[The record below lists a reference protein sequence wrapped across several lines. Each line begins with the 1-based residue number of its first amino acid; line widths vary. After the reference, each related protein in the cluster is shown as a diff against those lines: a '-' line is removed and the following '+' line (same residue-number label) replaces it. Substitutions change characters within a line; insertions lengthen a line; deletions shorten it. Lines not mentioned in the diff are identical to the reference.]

1 MRFFSLASAP
11 RAGSATD
18 GYETGYVS
26 RWLLIPTGHSSCK
39 RLSIM
44 RTAIPISDGR
54 ISPVFDAARRL
65 LLVDIENGR
74 EIWRTEQIVEEP
86 ELGPRARRV
95 AESGADVLI
104 CGAISRPLEAML
116 LSAGVEV
123 IPQTC
128 GPVEDV
134 LKAFVSGRLTEQA
147 FVMPGCC
154 GHRRRY
160 RGGHRAGSSNPHN
173 ETMKGGDG
181 NATW

>member
-1 MRFFSLASAP
+1 
-11 RAGSATD
+11 
-18 GYETGYVS
+18 
-26 RWLLIPTGHSSCK
+26 
-39 RLSIM
+39 M

-54 ISPVFDAARRL
+54 ISPVFDAARHL
-65 LLVDIENGR
+65 LLVDIQNGG
-74 EIWRTEQIVEEP
+74 EVWRTEQIVEEP

-95 AESGADVLI
+95 AELDADVLI

-134 LKAFVSGRLTEQA
+134 LEAFIAGRLTEQA

-154 GHRRRY
+154 GHRRRF
-160 RGGHRAGSSNPHN
+160 RAGGRAGNNNPH
-173 ETMKGGDG
+173 ERTMKGGDG
-181 NATW
+181 DATW

>member
-1 MRFFSLASAP
+1 MRH
-11 RAGSATD
+11 GSCD
-18 GYETGYVS
+18 V
-26 RWLLIPTGHSSCK
+26 
-39 RLSIM
+39 LSVM
-44 RTAIPISDGR
+44 RVAIPVSDGR

-74 EIWRTEQIVEEP
+74 EVRRTEQLVEEP

-95 AESGADVLI
+95 AEFGADVLI
-104 CGAISRPLEAML
+104 CGAISRPLEAVL

-134 LKAFVSGRLTEQA
+134 LKAFILGRLTEQA

-154 GHRRRY
+154 GHRRRFQA
-160 RGGHRAGSSNPHN
+160 GCRAGNSNPH
-173 ETMKGGDG
+173 ERTMKGGDG
-181 NATW
+181 DATW

>member
-1 MRFFSLASAP
+1 
-11 RAGSATD
+11 
-18 GYETGYVS
+18 
-26 RWLLIPTGHSSCK
+26 
-39 RLSIM
+39 M

-54 ISPVFDAARRL
+54 ISPVFDAAKRL

-74 EIWRTEQIVEEP
+74 EVWRTEQIVEEP

-95 AESGADVLI
+95 AEFGAEVLI

-134 LKAFVSGRLTEQA
+134 LKAFISGRLTEQA
-147 FVMPGCC
+147 YVMPGCC
-154 GHRRRY
+154 GRRRRF
-160 RGGHRAGSSNPHN
+160 RGGPSEVGPGLW
-173 ETMKGGDG
+173 M
-181 NATW
+181 

>member
-1 MRFFSLASAP
+1 MKIA
-11 RAGSATD
+11 
-18 GYETGYVS
+18 
-26 RWLLIPTGHSSCK
+26 IPT
-39 RLSIM
+39 
-44 RTAIPISDGR
+44 SDGR

-74 EIWRTEQIVEEP
+74 EVRRIEQTLEEP

-95 AESGADVLI
+95 AKFGVDVLI
-104 CGAISRPLEAML
+104 CGAISRPLEAL
-116 LSAGVEV
+116 LVSAGVEV

-154 GHRRRY
+154 GRQQRLHACRRT
-160 RGGHRAGSSNPHN
+160 GNSNPHA
-173 ETMKGGDG
+173 KAVRGGDG
-181 NATW
+181 DATR